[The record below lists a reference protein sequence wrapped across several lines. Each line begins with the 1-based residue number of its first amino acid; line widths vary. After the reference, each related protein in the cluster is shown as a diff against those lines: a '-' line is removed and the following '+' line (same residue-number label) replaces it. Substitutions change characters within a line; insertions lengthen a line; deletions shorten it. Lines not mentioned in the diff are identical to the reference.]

1 MSEELKQS
9 EEALCALQS
18 LDRFLDDMQA
28 KRWPSQDHDLD
39 GSYVAANIGHAAR
52 GAKFHQPGLKAALQ
66 YLLDLHMAAE
76 DESRAELAEIKGG
89 GEAVAY
95 VSTHDLRC
103 FIDGKY
109 KAMTATLYD
118 FAHPLHQPLYAH
130 QPVVAEAEPVGSKVG
145 AIEGGVVPGWRV
157 TGRGGYSLCVQY
169 PEWAEGCDDL
179 KIEQLFA
186 APPASGAVPVPYGF
200 IGELHEY
207 LDNCAQF
214 DPAYPPETQPDNR
227 AAALLLNLRA
237 LLAKEVL

>member
-1 MSEELKQS
+1 MSEELKPCPCGAQAEKEPYAINAS
-9 EEALCALQS
+9 NDLFR
-18 LDRFLDDMQA
+18 LDCTRAECGWCVVSPTIEQA
-28 KRWPSQDHDLD
+28 FIDW
-39 GSYVAANIGHAAR
+39 NT
-52 GAKFHQPGLKAALQ
+52 
-66 YLLDLHMAAE
+66 
-76 DESRAELAEIKGG
+76 RAELSAIKGG
-89 GEAVAY
+89 GEAGDQEDNIKHL
-95 VSTHDLRC
+95 SKCGDDGCERC
-103 FIDGKY
+103 ENLMNFYQACDHCGTWGHND
-109 KAMTATLYD
+109 AD
-118 FAHPLHQPLYAH
+118 PCSCSP
-130 QPVVAEAEPVGSKVG
+130 PVVAEAEPVGSKVG

-237 LLAKEVL
+237 LLAKGVL